1 MLTKEIMLQAMHE
14 AHLESIELQKIEDER
29 YKSCKIRS
37 SVDELFCLNDEPH
50 NCPLV

>member
-29 YKSCKIRS
+29 SKSCEIHS
-37 SVDELFCLNDEPH
+37 SLDELFCFNDEPH